1 MLHNPNQTQLT
12 QQSIDLKSAEYP
24 VVDQAHNNNTHGQIM
39 NEMDSLIGKSCESS
53 VVE

>member
-1 MLHNPNQTQLT
+1 MLHNPNQTQMT

-24 VVDQAHNNNTHGQIM
+24 VVDQAYGQIM